1 MQEIRFNQPTPPPI
15 AEVAPEKAPTK
26 KKGGLTM
33 HSFFLLIVKVLI
45 VLAVLYGGL
54 VASKYFLKPD
64 QRANDYAAVFLVNGQ
79 VYFGKFDKKSEDELV
94 MKEVYYLQNANNG
107 LSSSTSG
114 ELPKTGFT
122 LVKLGQELHGPEDFM
137 YINKSQVLFYEY
149 LRADSQLVQTI
160 QNYKK

>member
-15 AEVAPEKAPTK
+15 AEVIGDKPNFK
-26 KKGGLTM
+26 KKNGPAVPSVFWL
-33 HSFFLLIVKVLI
+33 VLKL
-45 VLAVLYGGL
+45 LAVLAIIYGGL

-79 VYFGKFDKKSEDELV
+79 VYFGKFYKKSEDELV